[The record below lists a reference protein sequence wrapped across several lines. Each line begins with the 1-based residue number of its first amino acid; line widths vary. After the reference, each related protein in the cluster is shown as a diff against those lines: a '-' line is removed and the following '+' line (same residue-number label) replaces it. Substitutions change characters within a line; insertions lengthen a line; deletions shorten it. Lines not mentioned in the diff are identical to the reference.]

1 VTNRLRGRG
10 EEIAY
15 RMQQTHEYMSVAV
28 KYNPSLTPNETSL
41 RNPEVAPVESDPR
54 RGQARPPESSGN
66 RGAVNTQASAIC
78 SSISEQ
84 TNTAGGKQKEGQK
97 RTHQE
102 PTASPRSRSSR
113 SRSPPPRAWDW
124 DGARSRSPMG
134 PRSRWRCRVSEY

>member
-1 VTNRLRGRG
+1 
-10 EEIAY
+10 
-15 RMQQTHEYMSVAV
+15 MQQTHEYMSVAV

-102 PTASPRSRSSR
+102 PTASPHRRASKQKQPQPQPQPAAACLGLGRS
-113 SRSPPPRAWDW
+113 AQQIA
-124 DGARSRSPMG
+124 DGAAEQVALP
-134 PRSRWRCRVSEY
+134 CE